1 MFFEFICYI
10 QFLNLK
16 MKPTFYMYSLL
27 LNAFVFILC
36 SANKI
41 LTDKKD
47 AEWWRK
53 AIIYQIYPRSFKD
66 SNNDG
71 IGDLKGVISKLDYLV
86 FIGVKAIWLNPIYT
100 SGGKDGG
107 YDITSFVDIDPIFGT
122 MADFDELIKQC
133 HQKGILF

>member
-1 MFFEFICYI
+1 
-10 QFLNLK
+10 
-16 MKPTFYMYSLL
+16 MYSLL

>member
-1 MFFEFICYI
+1 
-10 QFLNLK
+10 
-16 MKPTFYMYSLL
+16 MKPTFYIYSLL